1 MKKISTALALVFSLL
16 FLQQVQAQFSINTNT
31 STILL
36 EANKLNYGYIYLTA
50 TQDVEVEWKV
60 VKNTFNPDWYME
72 FCDCFGCYTNEFG
85 NIQNSGTCNLASGT
99 NNQEWKVGVD
109 IKNFAPSKDTF
120 AIEIKVDSIGFID
133 TVYWITDFKLLNI
146 SNRTVAT
153 PMLEGDLDH
162 GYTVVSTGANAVTVN
177 WSVITN
183 TFNPDWYFE
192 FCDCFGCYTNEFG
205 PIQSSGNCNIA
216 SNQNQE
222 WKVGVTLNGEPK
234 TIDTFAVELHIQ
246 EDNTRDTITWITDIN
261 SNTLKIHNA
270 SNQYKVFPNPVKNEM
285 RFEANQQ
292 GMYTLRI
299 FTISGSVMLERKVS
313 ESALLDL
320 SNLASGSYFVQITNA
335 NNESEIQTIQV
346 VE

>member
-1 MKKISTALALVFSLL
+1 MKRISILMSLLFSLL
-16 FLQQVQAQFSINTNT
+16 FLQPISAQFSINSTN

-50 TQDVEVEWKV
+50 TQATEVEWTV

-109 IKNFAPSKDTF
+109 IKNFAGSKDTF
-120 AIEIKVDSIGFID
+120 AIEVRVDSIGFID

-146 SNRTVAT
+146 SSRVVAT
-153 PMLEGDLDH
+153 PMLENDIDH
-162 GYTVVSTGANAVTVN
+162 GTTMVSTGATAVTVN
-177 WSVITN
+177 WTVIKN

-205 PIQSSGNCNIA
+205 TIQPSGNCNLGA
-216 SNQNQE
+216 NENQE
-222 WKVGVTLNGEPK
+222 WKVGVTLNGESK
-234 TIDTFAVELHIQ
+234 SIDTFAIELQIQ
-246 EDNTRDTITWITDIN
+246 EDNSRDTITWITDIN
-261 SNTLKIHNA
+261 SNILKVHNA

-299 FTISGSVMLERKVS
+299 FTISGSVLLERKVS

-320 SNLASGSYFVQITNA
+320 SNLANGSYFVQITNA